1 MYISLFQRLWAGQKN
16 KSNQGPRGS
25 VTVIYIPCTAIKVRR
40 KSVLPQDRR
49 TKQKYL
55 HNK

>member
-1 MYISLFQRLWAGQKN
+1 MYISLFQRLWVGQKN

-25 VTVIYIPCTAIKVRR
+25 VTVIYIFCTAKTVRR
-40 KSVLPQDRR
+40 ESVPPQDRR
-49 TKQKYL
+49 TKTKYL